1 MICQI
6 ACPDPVMAPI
16 ALNGADVTPEAIAS
30 MIVLQLMLT
39 YWTPLSTTFQ
49 TAPIG
54 LVQWLEIIAFALFSS
69 LIIALEKYWTWRE
82 RST

>member
-1 MICQI
+1 MIGWSFFSP
-6 ACPDPVMAPI
+6 ASLPWNSFRVI
-16 ALNGADVTPEAIAS
+16 ALSS

-39 YWTPLSTTFQ
+39 YWTPLSATFQ
-49 TAPIG
+49 TTPIG

-69 LIIALEKYWTWRE
+69 LIIALEKYWTRRE